1 MDSPL
6 IPQGKDIV
14 DDEEYFEGLPVHY
27 GSTKAE
33 TRETGMTK
41 GLRQES
47 ASHDQ
52 GDIPSCFSYAVAS
65 ALRSTLN
72 WKEEHCDT
80 TIVVPEHD
88 VLQANFGGILTPNL
102 KNCGQMCFPIGNV
115 NRILSGLGVEM
126 FNIDT
131 KDQLTEAIN
140 QRSHGVNVVMIFR
153 ANARTMNAFKRF
165 GREATRPDQ
174 VEGHEPSWSNQLMDF
189 DDHRR
194 GLGEG
199 MQRNPQ
205 EVRDGEIVV
214 FRGEKIDLS
223 SLYLPPPLFPYR
235 FNIAESAGSWNDIPG
250 HAMYISRKGIDRR
263 HIESDPKI
271 RNCNACGRKIKKMT
285 ADTEEEE
292 KKIEEEWEKIAR
304 KYVKNPT
311 GPGTGLPGCTCWK
324 ETPYIEV
331 KNSWGEDWGNK
342 GFVKIRADIITNIIP
357 LPNLTNTTS
366 CRMGCGL
373 LGNAF
378 AAIGTSDKTAWSFI
392 GVRPINCKKQGGFKK
407 PGRKTK
413 RKNKRKNKRKTHRKR
428 KYRRKGTRKV

>member
-1 MDSPL
+1 MDKPL
-6 IPQGKDIV
+6 IPRGKG
-14 DDEEYFEGLPVHY
+14 DEEEKYFEGLPVPDY

-47 ASHDQ
+47 VSHDQ
-52 GDIPSCFSYAVAS
+52 EDIPSCFSYAVAS

-102 KNCGQMCFPIGNV
+102 KNCDQMCFPIGNV
-115 NRILSGLGVEM
+115 NRILSDLGVEM

-153 ANARTMNAFKRF
+153 ANARTMNAFKLF
-165 GREATRPDQ
+165 GREETRPDL
-174 VEGHEPSWSNQLMDF
+174 VEGHEPSWSNQVMVF

-194 GLGEG
+194 VVVREG
-199 MQRNPQ
+199 MKRNPQ
-205 EVRDGEIVV
+205 EVRDGEIGE
-214 FRGEKIDLS
+214 FRGKKYNLS

-235 FNIAESAGSWNDIPG
+235 FNIAESAGSWSDIPG
-250 HAMYISRKGIDRR
+250 HAMYISRKGIDKR

-271 RNCNACGRKIKKMT
+271 RNCKVCGRKIKKMT
-285 ADTEEEE
+285 AETPEDLRKIKEKW
-292 KKIEEEWEKIAR
+292 KKIEDQYIE
-304 KYVKNPT
+304 NP
-311 GPGTGLPGCTCWK
+311 GKPLPGCSCWK

-378 AAIGTSDKTAWSFI
+378 AAIGTSEKTAWSFI
-392 GVRPINCKKQGGFKK
+392 GVRPINCKKHGGFKK
-407 PGRKTK
+407 PGRKNKQKTK
-413 RKNKRKNKRKTHRKR
+413 RKNKRKTRRKR
-428 KYRRKGTRKV
+428 KYQRKRTRKV